1 MPSSTVATTAWPSPG
16 RFALALIVTFTLTL
30 IAAWAGSRVLIESM
44 LPITRVLL
52 GWMDDRFG
60 ILFLG
65 VEHNWQ
71 DTVIR
76 LRVSLTTLLVMGEQ
90 VITPHPKGWMVV
102 TTPIGDLLQPLVIAV
117 GLAAAWPGNL
127 TTRLLRL
134 GIALTLGLL
143 FLIVNVPL
151 TLYAVIWDML
161 TYQLGSDGFSP
172 LLAWYQFMQSGG
184 RLGVGVLLAL
194 LARGIESSISKRVI
208 TRQTRS

>member
-1 MPSSTVATTAWPSPG
+1 MPSSTAAPPVWPSPG
-16 RFALALIVTFTLTL
+16 RFALALIVAFTLAL
-30 IAAWAGSRVLIESM
+30 IAAWAGGQALIEAV

-52 GWMDDRFG
+52 GWLDDRFG

-65 VEHNWQ
+65 VEQNGQ

-76 LRVSLTTLLVMGEQ
+76 LRVSLTTLLVMGGQ
-90 VITPHPKGWMVV
+90 FVPPTPQGLMWI
-102 TTPIGDLLQPLVIAV
+102 TTPIGDLLQPLVIAA
-117 GLAAAWPGNL
+117 GLAATWPGNL

-143 FLIVNVPL
+143 FLVVNVPL

-161 TYQLGSDGFSP
+161 TYQFGSDDFSP

-194 LARGIESSISKRVI
+194 LARGIESSISKEVV
-208 TRQTRS
+208 TRQARS

>member
-1 MPSSTVATTAWPSPG
+1 MPSFTAATPAWPSPG
-16 RFALALIVTFTLTL
+16 RFALAVIVAFTLTL
-30 IAAWAGSRVLIESM
+30 IAAWAGGRALIEAM
-44 LPITRVLL
+44 LPSTRVLL

-71 DTVIR
+71 DTIIR
-76 LRVSLTTLLVMGEQ
+76 LHVSLTQFLVIGGQ
-90 VITPHPKGWMVV
+90 AFSPTPKGLMWV
-102 TTPIGDLLQPLVIAV
+102 TTPIGDLLQPLVIAT

-127 TTRLLRL
+127 STRLLRL

-143 FLIVNVPL
+143 CLMVNVPL

-194 LARGIESSISKRVI
+194 LARGIESSICKWVI
-208 TRQTRS
+208 SRQARS

>member
-1 MPSSTVATTAWPSPG
+1 MPSSTAATPAWPSPG
-16 RFALALIVTFTLTL
+16 RFALAVIVAFTLTL
-30 IAAWAGSRVLIESM
+30 IAAWAGGRALIEAM
-44 LPITRVLL
+44 LPSTRVLL
-52 GWMDDRFG
+52 GWLDDRFG

-76 LRVSLTTLLVMGEQ
+76 LHVSLTQFV
-90 VITPHPKGWMVV
+90 VIGGQAVPPTPKGLMWI
-102 TTPIGDLLQPLVIAV
+102 TTPIGDLLQPLVIAA
-117 GLAAAWPGNL
+117 GLATAWPGNL
-127 TTRLLRL
+127 STRLLRL
-134 GIALTLGLL
+134 GIALTLCLL
-143 FLIVNVPL
+143 FLMVNVPL

-194 LARGIESSISKRVI
+194 LARGIESSISKWVI
-208 TRQTRS
+208 SRQARS